1 MKKISLYIQSLFYL
15 FAGTNHFRN
24 PGSYDGLIP
33 PYLPLHAA
41 INITAGV
48 AEILLG
54 ALLLFTPTR
63 KIAAYGII
71 AMLIAFIPAHVYFI
85 QIGSCIPNGLC
96 VPQWLGWVRLIVLHP
111 LLIVWAAWYRK

>member
-1 MKKISLYIQSLFYL
+1 MKKISLYIQSFFYL
-15 FAGTNHFRN
+15 FAGTNHFRK
-24 PGSYDGLIP
+24 PASYDGLIP
-33 PYLPLHAA
+33 PYLPWHSI

-96 VPQWLGWVRLIVLHP
+96 VPQWLGWVRLVILHP
-111 LLIVWAAWYRK
+111 LLIAWAAWYRK